1 MASRAFKDINLSF
14 KRHPVTNDV
23 VVIRDEDAIKRSVKN
38 IIFTILGEKPFNP
51 NFGSVINDSLFE
63 LNTSLNEIRIADE
76 INSSLL
82 NHEPRIAN
90 IDATVE
96 IMPDSNEMNCTV
108 QYDIVGIPAPTQT
121 VDVLLF
127 PASCLLYT
135 SPSPRD
141 LVISRMPSS
150 A

>member
-38 IIFTILGEKPFNP
+38 IIFTILGEKPFEP
-51 NFGSVINDSLFE
+51 DFGSVMNQSLFD
-63 LNTSLNEIRIADE
+63 LNTNLNEIRVSDE
-76 INSSLL
+76 IKASLD
-82 NHEPRIAN
+82 NYEPRINN
-90 IDATVE
+90 IDVSVSILA
-96 IMPDSNEMNCTV
+96 DSNEMNCTV

-127 PASCLLYT
+127 PA
-135 SPSPRD
+135 R
-141 LVISRMPSS
+141 V
-150 A
+150 